1 MQNLPEVTEE
11 TPERVIRVRV
21 SMIQAFAQ
29 MLDRAFDALLYH
41 QINYRDLPEWNDT
54 SLLDEAQSVSL
65 VRGHSIYIEWIKRV
79 ESGIRAAIN
88 RKGMRKV

>member
-1 MQNLPEVTEE
+1 
-11 TPERVIRVRV
+11 
-21 SMIQAFAQ
+21 MIQAFAQ

-41 QINYRDLPEWNDT
+41 QINYRDLPEWKDT
-54 SLLDEAQSVSL
+54 RLLEEAQQVTLS
-65 VRGHSIYIEWIKRV
+65 RGHARYIEWIKRV